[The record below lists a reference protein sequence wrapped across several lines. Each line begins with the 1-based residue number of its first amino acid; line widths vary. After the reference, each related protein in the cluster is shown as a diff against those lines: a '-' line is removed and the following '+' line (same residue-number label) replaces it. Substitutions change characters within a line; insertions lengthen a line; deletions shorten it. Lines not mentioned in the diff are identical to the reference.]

1 MTVGMVLTLLI
12 VIFAFAAFDIYRT
25 NKREAYL
32 NAAWETL
39 KSEGYDAFEAKLMS
53 DKIRRALGTRKIN
66 FLLLKAAMQVNDIK
80 KVEKLVDSL
89 NGMPMRKREFV
100 EYNMSVLGFAVSS
113 KNKEMAKTASDALQ
127 RPFIRKGIAAE
138 AKMVYDIYILHS
150 TEYLNTLENFAA
162 KCKAPSG
169 KATAYFRLAKEYY
182 YLNDLKQ
189 CEAYLDLSERT
200 YPNPEW
206 KQVIQEVRNS
216 NYTQLE

>member
-1 MTVGMVLTLLI
+1 MTVGMVLTLLV
-12 VIFAFAAFDIYRT
+12 VIFGFAAFDIYRT

-39 KSEGYDAFEAKLMS
+39 KSDGYDAFEAKLMR
-53 DKIRRALGTRKIN
+53 DKIKRVLGIKKIK
-66 FLLLKAAMQVNDIK
+66 FLLLKAAIQVDDAK
-80 KVEKLVDSL
+80 KVEELVNSL

-100 EYNMSVLGFAVSS
+100 EYNMSVLGFAVSN
-113 KNKEMAKTASDALQ
+113 KNKKMAKTASDALQ
-127 RPFIRKGIAAE
+127 RPLIRKGIAME

-150 TEYLNTLENFAA
+150 TKYLDILENFAA
-162 KCKAPSG
+162 KCNTPSG

-189 CEAYLDLSERT
+189 CEVYLDLSERT
-200 YPNPEW
+200 YPNFEW
-206 KQVIQEVRNS
+206 KQVIQEVRDS